1 MVFREVFTIFTKV
14 SSGSALGTHVDVV
27 GATLVMILAIVE
39 ISWGLLGSLAAPLG
53 LLGAVCLG
61 TLSELSWGALGPS
74 WGSLEPPSASLG
86 SLLALKG
93 APGGLRGSFSV
104 DLSVEF

>member
-1 MVFREVFTIFTKV
+1 MLTSLAPFWRHIGDDF
-14 SSGSALGTHVDVV
+14 GPLGD
-27 GATLVMILAIVE
+27 
-39 ISWGLLGSLAAPLG
+39 LLGFLG
-53 LLGAVCLG
+53 LSCGSLGPPWGCLG

>member
-1 MVFREVFTIFTKV
+1 
-14 SSGSALGTHVDVV
+14 
-27 GATLVMILAIVE
+27 MIIWAFLE
-39 ISWGLLGSLAAPLG
+39 ISGGLLGSLAAPLG
-53 LLGAVCLG
+53 LLG

-86 SLLALKG
+86 SPLALQG

-104 DLSVEF
+104 DLSVDF

>member
-1 MVFREVFTIFTKV
+1 MLT
-14 SSGSALGTHVDVV
+14 
-27 GATLVMILAIVE
+27 
-39 ISWGLLGSLAAPLG
+39 SLAPFWKHIGDDLG
-53 LLGAVCLG
+53 LLGDLWVSLGLSFGSLG

-93 APGGLRGSFSV
+93 ALGGLRGSFSINSSV
-104 DLSVEF
+104 DF

>member
-1 MVFREVFTIFTKV
+1 MVFREVFIIFIKV
-14 SSGSALGTHVDVV
+14 SSGSAPGTHVDIV
-27 GATLVMILAIVE
+27 GASLEPILVMILALLEV
-39 ISWGLLGSLAAPLG
+39 SWCLLGSLGSPWG
-53 LLGAVCLG
+53 CLG
-61 TLSELSWGALGPS
+61 TLLQLSWSALDSS
-74 WGSLEPPSASLG
+74 WASLETPSASLG